1 MNKGTNS
8 MLDTLSK
15 YFRAKAGKRPLA
27 YMKQTDK
34 NVSWNYSA
42 VMCKVIRSKSE
53 TRLIDEEDFYNNLC
67 RDKRSIE
74 ELKLEKSTLA
84 SSRRIMS
91 IMLEQKKDISRH
103 LEDFRRLR
111 REIEAKI
118 KWMEKDVAAVE

>member
-1 MNKGTNS
+1 
-8 MLDTLSK
+8 ML
-15 YFRAKAGKRPLA
+15 
-27 YMKQTDK
+27 
-34 NVSWNYSA
+34 
-42 VMCKVIRSKSE
+42 KVIRSKSE
-53 TRLIDEEDFYNNLC
+53 TRLIDEEDFYKSLC
-67 RDKRSIE
+67 RDTRSIE